1 MHTVMKQMRT
11 ETAHRLMDYAGKC
24 AHLHGHSYLW
34 KVTAT
39 ADKLTANGLVLDFKD
54 LKKAME
60 EVLEPLDH
68 ALVLNIYDPIATAIS
83 GEKATDGSI
92 QRVHLKEWNPTAE
105 NFAEWA
111 SSEIQLRLPT
121 DITVVKVV
129 VFETE
134 TCCAEWNSSEN
145 EIATLNARISLL
157 EEEL

>member
-11 ETAHRLMDYAGKC
+11 ETAHRLMDYDGKC

-34 KVTAT
+34 QVTAT
-39 ADKLTANGLVLDFKD
+39 SHKLTHNGLVLDFKD

-68 ALVLNIYDPIATAIS
+68 ALVLSDKDPLSFPGGDGQVITQ
-83 GEKATDGSI
+83 ATDGSD
-92 QRVHLKEWNPTAE
+92 QRIHVMPWNPTAE

-121 DITVVKVV
+121 DIKITKVTVY
-129 VFETE
+129 ETE
-134 TCCAEWNSSEN
+134 TCCAEW
-145 EIATLNARISLL
+145 TL
-157 EEEL
+157 